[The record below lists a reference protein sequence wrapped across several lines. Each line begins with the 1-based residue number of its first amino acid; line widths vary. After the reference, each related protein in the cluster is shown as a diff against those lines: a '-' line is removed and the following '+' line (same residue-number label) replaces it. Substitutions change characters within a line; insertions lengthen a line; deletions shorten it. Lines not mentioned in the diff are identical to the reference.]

1 MASFREVIEDP
12 DVREVHRQVRRR
24 EFLPHMSEHGTFQAD
39 LLFLDAYKHQNN
51 RYTGLLTIV
60 NVPSRFGYAVPF
72 RNKSDTTE
80 AFDTFLLEAH
90 HNNQDVTR
98 LETDNGSE
106 FLNAKF
112 QALLK
117 KHNIKHTTGVSGD
130 HRFSSVVERFNGS
143 LRNWI
148 EQYLTT
154 QKVNRWIDAMPEI
167 IEFYNDRKHRT
178 LGVAPSTMTREDEDD
193 LRGQMYDATEAVRDQ
208 VNSVQ
213 PGDRVRVLLHK
224 KAFGKGRLRWSD
236 NVYTIQE
243 RMPHS
248 YTFRLKETPTL
259 YKYSD
264 IQLVRDDSH
273 DIRPK
278 TAETNAL
285 AANRA
290 HALRFSRSGLA
301 RGVNEAEAVIK
312 SVRLKAAV
320 PPQTQTYSGPATPK
334 YAPAAA
340 GPAATTYTPE
350 EPRRN
355 PGRQRTVPARLR
367 VDLGELRPTR

>member
-1 MASFREVIEDP
+1 MDEILT
-12 DVREVHRQVRRR
+12 H
-24 EFLPHMSEHGTFQAD
+24 
-39 LLFLDAYKHQNN
+39 YNN
-51 RYTGLLTIV
+51 R
-60 NVPSRFGYAVPF
+60 
-72 RNKSDTTE
+72 
-80 AFDTFLLEAH
+80 
-90 HNNQDVTR
+90 
-98 LETDNGSE
+98 
-106 FLNAKF
+106 
-112 QALLK
+112 
-117 KHNIKHTTGVSGD
+117 KHS
-130 HRFSSVVERFNGS
+130 
-143 LRNWI
+143 
-148 EQYLTT
+148 
-154 QKVNRWIDAMPEI
+154 
-167 IEFYNDRKHRT
+167 T
-178 LGVAPSTMTREDEDD
+178 LGVAPSTMTKDDEDD
-193 LRGQMYDATEAVRDQ
+193 LRHQIYEATDEVRAQ

-213 PGDRVRVLLHK
+213 PGDRVRILLHK
-224 KAFGKGRLRWSD
+224 TAFAKGRLRWSD
-236 NVYTIQE
+236 NVYTIDH
-243 RMPHS
+243 RLPGS
-248 YTFRLKETPTL
+248 YTFKLRESDVPQ
-259 YKYSD
+259 KYSD
-264 IQLVRDDSH
+264 IQLVGVDSQ